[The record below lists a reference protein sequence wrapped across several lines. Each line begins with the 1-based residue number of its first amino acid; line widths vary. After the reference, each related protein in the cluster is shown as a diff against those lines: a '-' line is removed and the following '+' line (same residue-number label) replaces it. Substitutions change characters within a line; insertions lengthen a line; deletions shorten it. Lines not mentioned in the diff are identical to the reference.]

1 MKNSEEKTMR
11 KMFGLAKISLLFCFF
26 LSYLLVLL
34 QRVFILVSELQTPK
48 RLKEALVSTPKPNK
62 LGKPMY

>member
-1 MKNSEEKTMR
+1 MR
-11 KMFGLAKISLLFCFF
+11 KMFGLAKISLLFFF

-48 RLKEALVSTPKPNK
+48 RLKEALVSAPKPNK